1 MSETLFFF
9 ELSGEHP
16 TLPGSEALACSYA
29 ECDHFRTVS
38 NGPGYLILSFD
49 EKYVNG
55 IAKRIALTHRIGA
68 YLGSTEIGSIESFS
82 RGLSLPDGTFAVR
95 AKRFE
100 GKCPDIDLIK
110 LASKVGGKCWVK
122 EKKIDLSAP
131 EVELRIFASDRLHF
145 YLNSVEIDRSGFE
158 ERKVAKRPFFSPIS
172 LHPRYA
178 RTLVNLTRV
187 KVGQRLLDPFCGT
200 GGVLIEAASIGVK
213 AIGSDIS
220 PKMVEGCKENLKH
233 FDLGWERIEV
243 SDIGDI
249 ERSIGRVDC
258 VATDPPYGRATST
271 MKEPLGDLYKRAFS
285 SMTAVLGPG
294 SGIGVVLPRE
304 CPPHPGLELRE
315 HHDQKVH
322 RSLTRHYC
330 IFSRD

>member
-1 MSETLFFF
+1 M
-9 ELSGEHP
+9 
-16 TLPGSEALACSYA
+16 
-29 ECDHFRTVS
+29 
-38 NGPGYLILSFD
+38 
-49 EKYVNG
+49 
-55 IAKRIALTHRIGA
+55 
-68 YLGSTEIGSIESFS
+68 
-82 RGLSLPDGTFAVR
+82 
-95 AKRFE
+95 
-100 GKCPDIDLIK
+100 
-110 LASKVGGKCWVK
+110 
-122 EKKIDLSAP
+122 
-131 EVELRIFASDRLHF
+131 
-145 YLNSVEIDRSGFE
+145 
-158 ERKVAKRPFFSPIS
+158 
-172 LHPRYA
+172 
-178 RTLVNLTRV
+178 

-220 PKMVEGCKENLKH
+220 PKMVEGCKENLEH
-233 FDLGWERIEV
+233 FNLEWEKIEV

-249 ERSIGRVDC
+249 ESSIGRVDS

-271 MKEPLGDLYKRAFS
+271 MREPLGDLYKRAFC
-285 SMTAVLGPG
+285 SMTEVLGPG